1 MGPGL
6 SKYQEKT
13 GVAMD
18 NYLEENLSKLN
29 FTTESE
35 STQPDIP
42 INKNA
47 IQKSI
52 IKMDEIAQDAMT
64 SKKALQELMKSSEKN
79 DTGSLSAYLQSM
91 TSEDD
96 DDEQEESNNDQNQ
109 MSSKQWSSSF
119 TEEPLDES
127 STADDDSAQE
137 QDPIENA
144 NPIPEFIPIHSKSS
158 IYGSSHTVLKVND
171 VNVNSLPQQ
180 EMSPIPVKSASSI
193 YGTSRKLLD
202 I

>member
-1 MGPGL
+1 MGQGL
-6 SKYQEKT
+6 SKYQGKT
-13 GVAMD
+13 GVARD

-29 FTTESE
+29 FTTDSE
-35 STQPDIP
+35 SAQPDIP
-42 INKNA
+42 MNKNA

-52 IKMDEIAQDAMT
+52 IKMDEIVQDAMT
-64 SKKALQELMKSSEKN
+64 SKKELQELMKSSEKN

-91 TSEDD
+91 TS

-109 MSSKQWSSSF
+109 MSSKQRS

-127 STADDDSAQE
+127 STAEHDEAQE
-137 QDPIENA
+137 QEPIEEA

-171 VNVNSLPQQ
+171 VSPSQQ

-193 YGTSRKLLD
+193 YGTSRKLLE